1 MPDKAFKLKDFNLN
15 GQRLKTMARQIPPVR
30 LYFPDEDI
38 EQIKSYIE
46 QILRSGRLTLGDFTR
61 GFEEEFARLCNVEYA
76 VAVNSGT
83 SALEIA
89 YRCLGLKPGDEVL
102 VPTNTFSAT
111 AATVI
116 FAGGKPVLTDID
128 PETLCITADEVQ
140 ERLTPR
146 TRGVVVVHIGGL
158 VCPDIRAIREICEDH
173 GLFLV
178 EDAAHAHGS
187 TIDGQPAGS
196 LGDAGCFSFY
206 PTKVMTAGEG
216 GMITTNRADIAE
228 KARRLR
234 DQGKESFHSNLIVEL
249 GYNWRMPEVCAAI
262 GLVQLRRLG
271 EVIEGRRRIA
281 AFYDRELARVS
292 GIRPLK
298 VPSGIYCNYYKY
310 VAFLDESIDRDTFK
324 ARMAEYG
331 VKCPGEVYWPPLHLQ
346 PIYKLLLGT
355 KEGDFPR
362 AEKACRRMVCLPIYA
377 SMSSEDAEYVISCV
391 KRVLG
396 GL

>member
-1 MPDKAFKLKDFNLN
+1 MV
-15 GQRLKTMARQIPPVR
+15 RQIPPVR

-38 EQIKSYIE
+38 ERIKSYID

-61 GFEEEFARLCNVEYA
+61 RFEEEFARLCTVEYA
-76 VAVNSGT
+76 IAVNSGT
-83 SALEIA
+83 SALEIT

-111 AATVI
+111 AATII

-158 VCPDIRAIREICEDH
+158 VCPDIRAIREICEDY

-187 TIDGQPAGS
+187 TIGGQPAGS
-196 LGDAGCFSFY
+196 LGDVGCFSFY
-206 PTKVMTAGEG
+206 PTKVMTTGEG
-216 GMITTNRADIAE
+216 GMITTNRADIAQ
-228 KARRLR
+228 KARILR
-234 DQGKESFHSNLIVEL
+234 DQGKESFESNLIVEL

-262 GLVQLRRLG
+262 GLVQLGRLR
-271 EVIEGRRRIA
+271 EIIENRQRIA
-281 AFYDRELARVS
+281 RYYDHKLSRIN
-292 GIRPLK
+292 GIEPLRA
-298 VPSGIYCNYYKY
+298 PSNISCNYYKY
-310 VAFLDESIDRDTFK
+310 IAFLGEDIDRDAFK
-324 ARMAEYG
+324 AKLRSMG
-331 VKCPGEVYWPPLHLQ
+331 VRCSGEVYWPPLHLQ
-346 PIYKLLLGT
+346 PLYWQLLGT
-355 KEGDFPR
+355 KEGDFPN
-362 AEKACRRMVCLPIYA
+362 AESACRRMVCLPVYA
-377 SMSSEDAEYVISCV
+377 SMSMEDAEYVVSCV
-391 KRVLG
+391 REVLE